1 MEFRTLKYFLAIAR
15 EENMTSAA
23 NTLHVSQ
30 SALSRQMLDLE
41 KQLGK
46 QLFIRTN
53 RKTLLTEDGMHLR
66 MRAEEIVSLVE
77 RTETEFQSTDEAI
90 YGELHIG
97 AGETRAMRLIANIIK
112 RIQHRHR
119 MIQFHI
125 HSGNADD
132 VTERLDRGLLDF
144 GLLFEPAGKEKYHYI
159 PVPVKD
165 MMGILTRKDSPY
177 ADLDAVT
184 PSILKEM
191 TLLSSVRKN
200 YNHAV
205 LSSWLGSDINDLHY
219 AASYNL
225 IYNASLMVE
234 AGIGNALT
242 IDGIINT
249 TGDSNL
255 RFIPLSPKV
264 ELSMAFVWKKY
275 QTFSKAADLF
285 LNEIKQD
292 FSSVL

>member
-165 MMGILTRKDSPY
+165 AMGILTRKDSPY

-292 FSSVL
+292 FSSL